1 MSLFPVQI
9 SRTQENP
16 SWDLALRSEIGM
28 MLSEMYWL
36 SRAVAKKENWE
47 EGHKEKEKE
56 KEKEEEE
63 EEEEEKEKEKKEE
76 EEEEEN

>member
-1 MSLFPVQI
+1 MSSFPVQI
-9 SRTQENP
+9 SRTQENT

-28 MLSEMYWL
+28 VLSEMYWL

-63 EEEEEKEKEKKEE
+63 EEREKEKKK
-76 EEEEEN
+76 EEEN

>member
-28 MLSEMYWL
+28 VLSEMYWL

-63 EEEEEKEKEKKEE
+63 EEKEKEKKEE
-76 EEEEEN
+76 EEEEEEEN